1 MKLGYSRSDKIL
13 SFVIN
18 VHKQQFL
25 EKEILFAYVIIGESG
40 MTLAIGEDRLSSVL
54 LKKVLKDWRLGIL
67 KGKVQISQFR
77 VVSRLQENQSA
88 AR

>member
-1 MKLGYSRSDKIL
+1 MTLGYSRSDKIL

-18 VHKQQFL
+18 VHKQFL

-77 VVSRLQENQSA
+77 VVLRLQENQSA